1 MVEVSAVVV
10 VGVPVVDVVGS
21 MVVEITTELV
31 EIVGDVS
38 LAAAGSLDVQA
49 VNARKNKIATPGMSL
64 IPDRRSNRI
73 LSSLASVAPPEPA
86 WT

>member
-1 MVEVSAVVV
+1 MVEVSEVVAV
-10 VGVPVVDVVGS
+10 GAAVVDVVGA
-21 MVVEITTELV
+21 MVVEIATELV
-31 EIVGDVS
+31 EVVGDVS
-38 LAAAGSLDVQA
+38 LAAAGSSDVQA

-73 LSSLASVAPPEPA
+73 LSSPASVAPPEPA